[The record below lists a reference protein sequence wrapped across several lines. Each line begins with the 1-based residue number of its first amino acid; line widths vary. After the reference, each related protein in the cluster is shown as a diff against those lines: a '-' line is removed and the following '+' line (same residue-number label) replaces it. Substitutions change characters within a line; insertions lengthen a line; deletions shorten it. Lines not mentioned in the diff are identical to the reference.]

1 MNVVCY
7 AVYLLGWV
15 LSIWQ
20 ESYYIRRSIHVTLV
34 FGNYRQIA
42 LLFRMIMV
50 VVPGVPVN
58 KLCRFWYVWGH
69 ITETS
74 NH

>member
-20 ESYYIRRSIHVTLV
+20 ESYYIRRSITLV
-34 FGNYRQIA
+34 FGNYRQIT
-42 LLFRMIMV
+42 LLFRMIV
-50 VVPGVPVN
+50 VVVDSG
-58 KLCRFWYVWGH
+58 CA
-69 ITETS
+69 S
-74 NH
+74 Q